1 MATVIRLGDPTSHGG
16 KVIDCCGTNF
26 KAAGKPMAVVGDKV
40 SCPIPGH
47 VNCTIATGNARHRIN
62 GKAVAYA
69 GDTTSC
75 GAVLQ
80 STLPSFSMV

>member
-16 KVIDCCGTNF
+16 KVVDCCSTNV

-40 SCPIPGH
+40 TCPIQGH
-47 VNCTIATGNARHRIN
+47 VNCTIATGHARHRIN

-69 GDTTSC
+69 GDKTSC
-75 GAVLQ
+75 GAVLL
-80 STLPSFSMV
+80 STHAHFSMK